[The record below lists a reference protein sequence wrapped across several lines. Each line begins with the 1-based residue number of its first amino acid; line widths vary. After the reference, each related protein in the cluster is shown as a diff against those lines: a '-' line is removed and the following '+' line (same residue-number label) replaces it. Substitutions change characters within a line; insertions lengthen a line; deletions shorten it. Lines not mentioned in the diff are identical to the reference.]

1 MENILLNDR
10 GNCLYIWLLVCTN
23 ILVSE
28 YLIKNTFFFISPAN
42 AQWRIKEEAQIWQD
56 NTQTNTRTVTYT
68 IDASISINKKQ
79 SIQIEDSCRNI
90 SCFTP
95 SLEEHQCQRVCFVSG
110 HVRLSDFG
118 LSRRLKRGG
127 RAFTICGTI
136 QYMGEILV
144 SFPRK

>member
-1 MENILLNDR
+1 MTNKRR
-10 GNCLYIWLLVCTN
+10 GSNLTGHSRQN
-23 ILVSE
+23 M
-28 YLIKNTFFFISPAN
+28 K
-42 AQWRIKEEAQIWQD
+42 D

-90 SCFTP
+90 SCFAP
-95 SLEEHQCQRVCFVSG
+95 SLEEHQSQRVCFVSG